1 MRNADAYTVSIN
13 EATKRFEV
21 HTEGEDSYI
30 DFRWYEDR
38 LVLLYIYV
46 PPLFR
51 GKGVSQSLIEFALQT
66 AREKNLKVQVYCP
79 YIAKYI
85 RMHSQH
91 HDLMA

>member
-46 PPLFR
+46 PPPFR

-66 AREKNLKVQVYCP
+66 AREKISRSRF
-79 YIAKYI
+79 IALISPNIYECI
-85 RMHSQH
+85 LNIMT
-91 HDLMA
+91 